1 MADAE
6 CQPGQDMEK
15 KISRSQDAENQ
26 TGATIGFKP
35 LYAQVR
41 ERLMRHLVNGE
52 WPPGMLLPSEMEL
65 ARQLNVS
72 QGTVRKALDSMTA
85 DNLLLRRQGRGT
97 YVAEPEESRILFQ
110 FFRLSP
116 DEGKPSFP
124 DSRVLSTG
132 HAKPTKTETD
142 ALKLQ
147 KGDEVFRIERIR
159 SLSDQPILIET
170 ITLPASRFPDFDH
183 LTIIPNNLY
192 RLYSERWGITI
203 GLAEERLKAIAASTR
218 DAAKLGCEP
227 GEPLLLISRVAR
239 DLEERPVELRWSRC
253 ISRDIHYAVNLR

>member
-1 MADAE
+1 MENKKQVPDSTETAAGDA
-6 CQPGQDMEK
+6 
-15 KISRSQDAENQ
+15 
-26 TGATIGFKP
+26 IGFKP

-41 ERLMRHLVNGE
+41 ERLMRRLVEGD
-52 WPPGMLLPSEMEL
+52 WVPGMLLPSEMEL

-116 DEGKPSFP
+116 DEGSPSFP
-124 DSRVLSTG
+124 DSRVLSTST
-132 HAKPTKTETD
+132 ATPTKTEKQGLD
-142 ALKLQ
+142 L
-147 KGDEVFRIERIR
+147 DDSDDVIRIERIR
-159 SLSDQPILIET
+159 SLAGEPILIET
-170 ITLPASRFPDFDH
+170 LTLPANRFPDFDH
-183 LTIIPNNLY
+183 LTIIPNNVY

-203 GLAEERLKAIAASTR
+203 GSAEERLKAIAASAR
-218 DAAKLGCEP
+218 DAVKLGCDQ

-239 DLEERPVELRWSRC
+239 DLENRPVELRWSRC
-253 ISRDIHYAVNLR
+253 ISRSIHYSVNLR

>member
-1 MADAE
+1 MENKKRLPEGTETAAGDA
-6 CQPGQDMEK
+6 
-15 KISRSQDAENQ
+15 
-26 TGATIGFKP
+26 IGFKP

-41 ERLMRHLVNGE
+41 ERLMRRLVEGE
-52 WPPGMLLPSEMEL
+52 WVPGMLLPSEMVL

-116 DEGKPSFP
+116 DEGSPSFP
-124 DSRVLSTG
+124 DSRVLSTS
-132 HAKPTKTETD
+132 AAAPTNTEKQQLGLDDT
-142 ALKLQ
+142 
-147 KGDEVFRIERIR
+147 DEVIRIERIR
-159 SLSDQPILIET
+159 SLAGEPILIET
-170 ITLPASRFPDFDH
+170 LTLPSNRFPDFDH
-183 LTIIPNNLY
+183 LTIIPNNVY

-203 GLAEERLKAIAASTR
+203 GSAEERLKAIAASAR
-218 DAAKLGCEP
+218 DAAKLGCDP

-239 DLEERPVELRWSRC
+239 DLENRPVELRWSRC
-253 ISRDIHYAVNLR
+253 ISRNIHYSVNLR

>member
-1 MADAE
+1 M
-6 CQPGQDMEK
+6 K
-15 KISRSQDAENQ
+15 KKLSGSQDAESQ
-26 TGATIGFKP
+26 PGEPIGFKP

-41 ERLMRHLVNGE
+41 ERMMRRLVDGE
-52 WPPGMLLPSEMEL
+52 WTPGMLLPSEMEL

-85 DNLLLRRQGRGT
+85 DNLLRRRQGRGT

-116 DEGKPSFP
+116 DEGSPTFP

-132 HAKPTKTETD
+132 HARPTKTETV
-142 ALKLQ
+142 ALGLE
-147 KGDEVFRIERIR
+147 KGDDVFRIERIR
-159 SLSDQPILIET
+159 SLSNQPILIET
-170 ITLPASRFPDFDH
+170 ITLPARRFPDFDH

-192 RLYSERWGITI
+192 RLYSQRWGITI
-203 GLAEERLKAIAASTR
+203 GSAGERLKAIAASTR
-218 DAAKLGCEP
+218 DAAKLGCDQ
-227 GEPLLLISRVAR
+227 GEPLLLISRLAR

>member
-1 MADAE
+1 
-6 CQPGQDMEK
+6 MEK
-15 KISRSQDAENQ
+15 KLSGPDETETR
-26 TGATIGFKP
+26 TGEPIGFKP

-41 ERLMRHLVNGE
+41 ERLMRRLVDGD
-52 WPPGMLLPSEMEL
+52 WTPGMLLPSEMEL

-97 YVAEPEESRILFQ
+97 YVAEPEESRMLFQ

-116 DEGKPSFP
+116 DQGSPSFP

-132 HAKPTKTETD
+132 KAKPTRTEI
-142 ALKLQ
+142 ASLKLE
-147 KGDEVFRIERIR
+147 KTDEVFRIERIR
-159 SLSDQPILIET
+159 SLSGQPILIET
-170 ITLPASRFPDFDH
+170 ITLPAGRFPDFDH
-183 LTIIPNNLY
+183 LTIIPNNVY

-203 GLAEERLKAIAASTR
+203 GSAEERLKAISASSR
-218 DAAKLGCEP
+218 DAVKLGCHI

-239 DLEERPVELRWSRC
+239 DLEDRPVELRWSRC

>member
-1 MADAE
+1 MEKGTKMADPADTE
-6 CQPGQDMEK
+6 VNE
-15 KISRSQDAENQ
+15 E
-26 TGATIGFKP
+26 IGFKP

-41 ERLMRHLVNGE
+41 ERLMRRLVSGE
-52 WPPGMLLPSEMEL
+52 WMPGMLLPSEIEL
-65 ARQLNVS
+65 ARQLSVS

-85 DNLLLRRQGRGT
+85 DNLVIRRQGRGT

-110 FFRLSP
+110 FFRLTP
-116 DEGKPSFP
+116 DNGAASFP
-124 DSRVLSTG
+124 DSRVVSTG
-132 HAKPTKTETD
+132 HAKPTHTEIENLRL
-142 ALKLQ
+142 AEGEQ
-147 KGDEVFRIERIR
+147 VFRIERIR
-159 SLSDQPILIET
+159 MLSDQPILIET

-203 GLAEERLKAIAASTR
+203 GSAEERLKAIAASSR
-218 DAAKLGCEP
+218 DAKRLGCNE
-227 GEPLLLISRVAR
+227 GEALLLISRVAK

>member
-1 MADAE
+1 
-6 CQPGQDMEK
+6 MEK
-15 KISRSQDAENQ
+15 KNE
-26 TGATIGFKP
+26 GASPADPTTPEAIGYKP

-41 ERLMRHLVNGE
+41 DRLMRRLVEGE
-52 WPPGMLLPSEMEL
+52 WLPGMLLPSEIEL

-85 DNLLLRRQGRGT
+85 DNLLMRRQGRGT

-116 DEGKPSFP
+116 DQGTPSFP

-132 HAKPTKTETD
+132 HAKPTPTETE
-142 ALKLQ
+142 ALRLE
-147 KGDEVFRIERIR
+147 KGDRVFRIERIR

-170 ITLPASRFPDFDH
+170 ITLPARRFPDFDH

-203 GLAEERLKAIAASTR
+203 ASAEERLKAIAASAR
-218 DAAKLGCEP
+218 DAAKLGCDT

-239 DLEERPVELRWSRC
+239 DLENRPVELRWSRC
-253 ISRDIHYAVNLR
+253 ITREIHYAVNLR

>member
-1 MADAE
+1 
-6 CQPGQDMEK
+6 MEK
-15 KISRSQDAENQ
+15 KLTVPEEAEQ
-26 TGATIGFKP
+26 RAPEAIGFKP

-41 ERLMRHLVNGE
+41 ERLMRRLVDGE
-52 WPPGMLLPSEMEL
+52 WSPGMLLPSEIEL
-65 ARQLNVS
+65 ARQLSVS

-116 DEGKPSFP
+116 DIGSPSFP
-124 DSRVLSTG
+124 DSKVLSTG
-132 HAKPTKTETD
+132 HAKPTRTETES
-142 ALKLQ
+142 LKL
-147 KGDEVFRIERIR
+147 GDEDQVFRIERIR
-159 SLSDQPILIET
+159 SLAGQPILIET
-170 ITLPASRFPDFDH
+170 ITLPARRFPDFDH

-203 GLAEERLKAIAASTR
+203 GSAEERLKAISASSR
-218 DAAKLGCEP
+218 DAAKLGCHVH
-227 GEPLLLISRVAR
+227 EPLLLISRVAR

-253 ISRDIHYAVNLR
+253 ITRETHYAVSLR

>member
-1 MADAE
+1 M
-6 CQPGQDMEK
+6 K
-15 KISRSQDAENQ
+15 KKNEVLDGSQIPNDEE
-26 TGATIGFKP
+26 IGFKP

-41 ERLMRHLVNGE
+41 EKLVRRLVEGA
-52 WPPGMLLPSEMEL
+52 WSPGMLLPSEMEL

-110 FFRLSP
+110 YFRLSP
-116 DEGKPSFP
+116 DKGTPSFP

-132 HAKPTKTETD
+132 RAKPTKTETS
-142 ALKLQ
+142 ALNLE
-147 KGDEVFRIERIR
+147 KGDEVVRIERIR

-170 ITLPASRFPDFDH
+170 ITLPVNRFPGFDH
-183 LTIIPNNLY
+183 LTAIPNNVY

-203 GLAEERLKAIAASTR
+203 GSAEERLKAIAASAR
-218 DAAKLGCEP
+218 DAAKLGCDK

-239 DLEERPVELRWSRC
+239 DLENRPVELRWSRC

>member
-1 MADAE
+1 
-6 CQPGQDMEK
+6 MEK
-15 KISRSQDAENQ
+15 KVAMPDEVEPRVPEA
-26 TGATIGFKP
+26 IGFKP

-41 ERLMRHLVNGE
+41 ERLMRRLVDGE
-52 WPPGMLLPSEMEL
+52 WSPGMLLPSEIEL

-116 DEGKPSFP
+116 DKGTPSFP
-124 DSRVLSTG
+124 DSKVLSTG
-132 HAKPTKTETD
+132 FAAPTKTETTELGLG
-142 ALKLQ
+142 AGEQ
-147 KGDEVFRIERIR
+147 VIRIERIR
-159 SLSDQPILIET
+159 FLSGEPILIET
-170 ITLPASRFPDFDH
+170 ITLPSSRFPDFDH
-183 LTIIPNNLY
+183 LTIIPNNVY

-203 GLAEERLKAIAASTR
+203 GSAEERLKAIAASAR
-218 DAAKLGCEP
+218 DAARLGCDK

-239 DLEERPVELRWSRC
+239 DLENRPVELRWSRC

>member
-1 MADAE
+1 MEKEIAVADDAE
-6 CQPGQDMEK
+6 KRAPE
-15 KISRSQDAENQ
+15 A
-26 TGATIGFKP
+26 IGFKP

-41 ERLMRHLVNGE
+41 ERLMRRLVEGE
-52 WPPGMLLPSEMEL
+52 WLPGMLLPSEMEL
-65 ARQLNVS
+65 ARQLSVS

-110 FFRLSP
+110 FFRLTP
-116 DEGKPSFP
+116 DQGSPSFP

-132 HAKPTKTETD
+132 HAKPTRTETE
-142 ALKLQ
+142 ALQLKSTDQ
-147 KGDEVFRIERIR
+147 VFRIERIR
-159 SLSDQPILIET
+159 SLSGQPILIET
-170 ITLPASRFPDFDH
+170 ITLPADRYPDFDH

-203 GLAEERLKAIAASTR
+203 ASAEERLKAISASSR
-218 DAAKLGCEP
+218 DAVKLGCHA

-239 DLEERPVELRWSRC
+239 DLENRPVELRWSRC
-253 ISRDIHYAVNLR
+253 ITREIHYAVNLR

>member
-1 MADAE
+1 M
-6 CQPGQDMEK
+6 CTSQPGQGMEK
-15 KISRSQDAENQ
+15 NNQVADGAES
-26 TGATIGFKP
+26 GEAIGFKP

-41 ERLMRHLVNGE
+41 ERLMRRLVDGA

-116 DEGKPSFP
+116 DVGTASFP
-124 DSRVLSTG
+124 DSQVLSTG
-132 HAKPTKTETD
+132 SAKPTPAELK
-142 ALKLQ
+142 ALQLTNS
-147 KGDEVFRIERIR
+147 DDIIRIERIR
-159 SLSDQPILIET
+159 SLSGRPILIET
-170 ITLPASRFPDFDH
+170 ITLPTNRFPDFDH
-183 LTIIPNNLY
+183 LSIIPNNVY

-203 GLAEERLKAIAASTR
+203 GSAEERLKAISASAR
-218 DAAKLGCEP
+218 DATKLGCDK

-239 DLEERPVELRWSRC
+239 DLENRPVELRWSRC
-253 ISRDIHYAVNLR
+253 ITRDIHYAVNLR

>member
-1 MADAE
+1 MD
-6 CQPGQDMEK
+6 K
-15 KISRSQDAENQ
+15 KNPTTNATEAAANQ
-26 TGATIGFKP
+26 AIGFKP

-41 ERLMRHLVNGE
+41 DQLVRRLIDGA
-52 WPPGMLLPSEMEL
+52 WTPGALIPSEMEL

-85 DNLLLRRQGRGT
+85 DHMLVRRQGRGT

-116 DEGKPSFP
+116 DNGVASFP

-132 HAKPTKTETD
+132 RAKPTKTETASLGLVPD
-142 ALKLQ
+142 DQ
-147 KGDEVFRIERIR
+147 VFRIERIR
-159 SLSDQPILIET
+159 SLSGQPILIET
-170 ITLPASRFPDFDH
+170 ITLPENRFSRFDE
-183 LTIIPNNLY
+183 LAEIPNNVY

-203 GLAEERLKAIAASTR
+203 GSAEERLKAIAASAR
-218 DAAKLGCEP
+218 DAAKLGCQR

-239 DLEERPVELRWSRC
+239 DLENAPVELRWSRC
-253 ISRDIHYAVNLR
+253 LSRDFHYAVNLR